1 MTRVNCTKCGRLM
14 LPIQDKYYCINCEL
28 QVEIDGVR
36 KIKAAYRKSSKVTK
50 KDRQFLKEIKV
61 KWE

>member
-1 MTRVNCTKCGRLM
+1 M

-28 QVEIDGVR
+28 HVEIDGIR
-36 KIKAAYRKSSKVTK
+36 KIKATYRDNPKVTQ
-50 KDRQFLKEIKV
+50 KDRQFLKKIKV